1 MGKECIKKFV
11 EIRLKEGLFKSID
24 DLLNKV
30 PQGLITKK
38 TFESL
43 IKSGALD
50 SIENNRNKLFESIE
64 LMMNHIQSIEKDK
77 ISNQQNLFNDTNE
90 NKLLIDLPKAQD
102 WSAHERLNN
111 EFLSLGLYLS
121 SHPLNSY
128 LKILNKIDVK
138 KTLEISE
145 EPHKYFGKNIQLC
158 GLIFKIQKRLSSRGR
173 WASFQLND
181 IGGEAEIVLYSDTI
195 NKYESLLNE
204 RNLILVD
211 VEIKNETNQGFR
223 IIGRRIRSLNQF
235 ISDNEC
241 DILIHSK
248 TNDFLN
254 KIVPLLNNL
263 EIGGSNIS
271 LIRTTENKKVEI
283 KIKEKIKL
291 SSQLISDLSLVNG
304 IDCINFI

>member
-1 MGKECIKKFV
+1 
-11 EIRLKEGLFKSID
+11 LFKSID

-30 PQGLITKK
+30 PHGVITKK

-64 LMMNHIQSIEKDK
+64 LMINHLQSIEKDK

-145 EPHKYFGKNIQLC
+145 EPDKYFGKNIQLC

-181 IGGEAEIVLYSDTI
+181 IGGEAEIVIYSDTI

-235 ISDNEC
+235 ISDNKC

-263 EIGGSNIS
+263 EIGGSKIS
-271 LIRTTENKKVEI
+271 LISTTENKKVEI

-291 SSQLISDLSLVNG
+291 SSQFISDLSLING